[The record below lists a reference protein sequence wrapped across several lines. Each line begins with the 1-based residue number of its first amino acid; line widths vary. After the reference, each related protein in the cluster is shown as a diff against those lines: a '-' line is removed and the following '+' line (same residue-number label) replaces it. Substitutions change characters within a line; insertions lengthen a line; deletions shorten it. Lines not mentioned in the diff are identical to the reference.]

1 MSLSWAVR
9 LRNVQRNEANKKKYP
24 FVCQAILCP
33 PRCCHNSRLRGEKP
47 TGVKYCYFIL
57 ITVIMQQ
64 KLFVILSADTVHARF
79 LTLKLII
86 LLSSKPMRRR
96 PHDLPQRMTIRHLPD
111 WQFNDEWEQCRSGL
125 WLWRWLLTGSY
136 FYPAYWSAFNGIS
149 GSFTAARESP
159 GAELIY
165 MRDCLFFPGSDR
177 LDSAGCCSTQ
187 AGCFSPGA
195 PTESAPMLCPH
206 SLFVLNSKG
215 RPQLF

>member
-1 MSLSWAVR
+1 MSLSWVCLASYRPTRRAEAKKSILTCVKQLYIHHAVVITAGLAR
-9 LRNVQRNEANKKKYP
+9 RKT
-24 FVCQAILCP
+24 
-33 PRCCHNSRLRGEKP
+33 

-177 LDSAGCCSTQ
+177 LDSAGCSTLWL
-187 AGCFSPGA
+187 GSWA
-195 PTESAPMLCPH
+195 PRH
-206 SLFVLNSKG
+206 
-215 RPQLF
+215 PQSRRLWLVGFEVAHGSYDT